1 MMPTIRKE
9 QPPFVRFEYMEY
21 GLNEEASKA
30 AGRPVPKV
38 VPFALIMQHGSKDV
52 TEKVAE
58 EWLEQIATKA
68 YQGNYPP
75 EWAERF
81 QKQYQQF
88 LKGEEIPRDGTP
100 IKTWAA
106 VTREQVIRL
115 TAIGIPT
122 VEDLAQVP
130 DSGLGTIGL
139 DGRNL
144 RDLARNFI
152 SQGLN
157 AAGQAKKLADLE
169 EKDRQKDEIIKRLES
184 KVAELEKESAKKK

>member
-9 QPPFVRFEYMEY
+9 QPPFVRFEYQEY
-21 GLNEEASKA
+21 GINEEATKA

-52 TEKVAE
+52 VEKVAE
-58 EWLEQIATKA
+58 EWLEQIKTKSFN
-68 YQGNYPP
+68 GLYPP
-75 EWAERF
+75 EWSQRF
-81 QKQYQQF
+81 DLQYQQF
-88 LKGEEIPRDGTP
+88 LKGEELPRDGTP

-106 VTREQVIRL
+106 LTREQVIRL
-115 TAIGIPT
+115 LALGVST
-122 VEDLAQVP
+122 VEDLAQMP

-152 SQGLN
+152 EQGLN
-157 AAGQAKKLADLE
+157 AAGTAKKLADLQ
-169 EKDRQKDEIIKRLES
+169 EKSRQDSETIERLN
-184 KVAELEKESAKKK
+184 ARLTELEKADKKK